1 LAKLKKRGLTLIEVL
16 ITSAILSLIGV
27 AIYSVFTNGL
37 TIWKRARIIKE
48 EKSSIVLSLA
58 KMAQDLRNAFN
69 FSQIPF
75 AGDRSSIS
83 FAAMVAGKDS
93 QEAEI
98 GQVSYAVDFSKDE
111 LYKTEKTYSQFLE
124 KKQGRKEVIAGDV
137 KEIRFN
143 FCYLDNASGSYRWK
157 DDWKKEEQDSLPWAV
172 QLNLV
177 FKREDKQDLEI
188 NRIIVIP
195 VGTGRQEKIIG

>member
-1 LAKLKKRGLTLIEVL
+1 MLKLKKRGLTLIEVL
-16 ITSAILSLIGV
+16 ITSAILSLVGV

-37 TIWKRARIIKE
+37 AIWKRARIIKE
-48 EKSSIVLSLA
+48 EKSSIVLGLA
-58 KMAQDLRNAFN
+58 KMTQDLKNALN

-75 AGDRSSIS
+75 AGNSNSIS
-83 FAAMVAGKDS
+83 FGAMVTGGDNR
-93 QEAEI
+93 EAEV
-98 GQVSYAVDFSKDE
+98 GQVSYTVDLSKDE

-124 KKQGRKEVIAGDV
+124 KKQGRKEVIAGGV
-137 KEIRFN
+137 KEIRFS

-177 FKREDKQDLEI
+177 FKRKDKQDLEI